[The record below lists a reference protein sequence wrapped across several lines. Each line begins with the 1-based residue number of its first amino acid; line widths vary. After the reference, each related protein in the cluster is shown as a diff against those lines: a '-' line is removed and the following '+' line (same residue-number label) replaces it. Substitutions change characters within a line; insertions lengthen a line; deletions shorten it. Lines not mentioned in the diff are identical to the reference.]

1 MFISNDEVHLYFIS
15 LDLSTDR
22 LEKLASFLSEDEII
36 RANRYHF
43 PAHKRRFLVARG
55 CLREI
60 LGSYLA
66 INPEKVEF
74 IYSERGKPSIKAP
87 FQFNISHSHEMALC
101 GLTLTGRIG
110 VDLEKM
116 RAMKDLQSLTKR
128 FFCAR
133 EHKLIEKSGEK
144 EKLFFQLWTAKE
156 AYLKAL
162 GTGISGGLDRVEVGL
177 DPLKLENVAG
187 EWQLWTTEIGDNYR
201 ATVVIEGSDRVIK
214 TFGLSDL

>member
-1 MFISNDEVHLYFIS
+1 MFISTDEVHLYFIS
-15 LDLSTDR
+15 LDLSKDR

-43 PAHKRRFLVARG
+43 PEHKRRFLAARG
-55 CLREI
+55 FLRET
-60 LGSYLA
+60 LGLYLA
-66 INPEKVEF
+66 ISPEKIEF
-74 IYSERGKPSIKAP
+74 VYSKRGKPSINSHL
-87 FQFNISHSHEMALC
+87 QFNLSHSDEMAVC
-101 GLTLTGRIG
+101 GLTLTSRIG

-116 RAMKDLQSLTKR
+116 RSMKDLNSLTKR
-128 FFCAR
+128 FFCAK
-133 EHKLIEKSGEK
+133 EHELIEKSVEK

-177 DPLKLENVAG
+177 DPLKLDNVAG
-187 EWQLWTTEIGDNYR
+187 QWQLWTQEIGDNYR
-201 ATVVIEGSDRVIK
+201 ATVAIEGSDRVIK

>member
-1 MFISNDEVHLYFIS
+1 MFISTDEVHLYFIS

-43 PAHKRRFLVARG
+43 PAHKRRFLAARG
-55 CLREI
+55 FLREI

-66 INPEKVEF
+66 ISPEKVEF
-74 IYSERGKPSIKAP
+74 VYGKRGKPSVNSQL
-87 FQFNISHSHEMALC
+87 QFNLSHSEEMAVC
-101 GLTLTGRIG
+101 GLTLTSRIG

-116 RAMKDLQSLTKR
+116 RGMKDLNSLTKR

-133 EHKLIEKSGEK
+133 EHELIEKSAEK

-156 AYLKAL
+156 AYLKAV

-177 DPLKLENVAG
+177 DPLKLDNVAG
-187 EWQLWTTEIGDNYR
+187 EWQLWTREIGDNYR
-201 ATVVIEGSDRVIK
+201 TTVAIEGSDRVIK

>member
-1 MFISNDEVHLYFIS
+1 MFISTDEVHLYFIR

-43 PAHKRRFLVARG
+43 PEHKRRFLAARG
-55 CLREI
+55 FLREI
-60 LGSYLA
+60 LGLYLA
-66 INPEKVEF
+66 ISPEKVEF
-74 IYSERGKPSIKAP
+74 IYGKRGKPSINAHL
-87 FQFNISHSHEMALC
+87 QFNLSHSDEMAVC
-101 GLTLTGRIG
+101 GLTLTNRIG

-116 RAMKDLQSLTKR
+116 RSMKDLNSLTKR

-133 EHKLIEKSGEK
+133 EHELIERSAEK

-177 DPLKLENVAG
+177 DPLKLDNVAG
-187 EWQLWTTEIGDNYR
+187 EWQLWTREIGDNYR
-201 ATVVIEGSDRVIK
+201 ATVAIEGSDRVIK

>member
-1 MFISNDEVHLYFIS
+1 MG
-15 LDLSTDR
+15 
-22 LEKLASFLSEDEII
+22 
-36 RANRYHF
+36 
-43 PAHKRRFLVARG
+43 RG

-66 INPEKVEF
+66 ISPEKIEF
-74 IYSERGKPSIKAP
+74 IYSERGKPSINYQL
-87 FQFNISHSHEMALC
+87 QFNLSHSEEMAIC
-101 GLTLTGRIG
+101 GLTLTSRIG

-116 RAMKDLQSLTKR
+116 RAMKDLNSLTKR

-133 EHKLIEKSGEK
+133 EHELVEKSAEK

-177 DPLKLENVAG
+177 NPLKLDNVAG
-187 EWQLWTTEIGDNYR
+187 EWQLWTGEIGDNYR

>member
-15 LDLSTDR
+15 LDLSADR
-22 LEKLASFLSEDEII
+22 LEKLASLLSEDEIN

-74 IYSERGKPSIKAP
+74 IYSERGKPSINSQL
-87 FQFNISHSHEMALC
+87 QFNLSHSEEMAVC
-101 GLTLTGRIG
+101 GLTLTSRIG

-116 RAMKDLQSLTKR
+116 RAMKDLNNLTKR
-128 FFCAR
+128 FFCAK
-133 EHKLIEKSGEK
+133 EHELIEKSAEK

-177 DPLKLENVAG
+177 DPLKLDNVAG
-187 EWQLWTTEIGDNYR
+187 DWQLWTQEIGDNYR

>member
-1 MFISNDEVHLYFIS
+1 MFISTDEVHLYFIS
-15 LDLSTDR
+15 LDPSGDR
-22 LEKLASFLSEDEII
+22 LEKLASLLSEDEII

-43 PAHKRRFLVARG
+43 PQHKRRFLVARG

-60 LGSYLA
+60 LGSYLT
-66 INPEKVEF
+66 ISPEKIEF
-74 IYSERGKPSIKAP
+74 IYSERGKPSINHQ
-87 FQFNISHSHEMALC
+87 FQFNLSHSEEMAIC
-101 GLTLTGRIG
+101 GLTLTARIG

-116 RAMKDLQSLTKR
+116 RQMKDLDSLTKR

-133 EHKLIEKSGEK
+133 EHELVEKSAEK

-177 DPLKLENVAG
+177 NPLKLDNVAG
-187 EWQLWTTEIGDNYR
+187 EWQLWTAAIGDNYR

>member
-1 MFISNDEVHLYFIS
+1 MFISTDEVHLYFIS
-15 LDLSTDR
+15 LDPSGDR
-22 LEKLASFLSEDEII
+22 LEKLASLLSEDEII

-43 PAHKRRFLVARG
+43 PEHKRRFLVA
-55 CLREI
+55 
-60 LGSYLA
+60 
-66 INPEKVEF
+66 
-74 IYSERGKPSIKAP
+74 
-87 FQFNISHSHEMALC
+87 C
-101 GLTLTGRIG
+101 GLTLTARIG

-116 RAMKDLQSLTKR
+116 RQMKDLDSLTKR

-133 EHKLIEKSGEK
+133 EHELVEKSAEK

-177 DPLKLENVAG
+177 NPLKLDNVAG
-187 EWQLWTTEIGDNYR
+187 EWQLWTAAIGDNYR